1 MRPRTHFLQTVAPPC
16 EKEHEQG
23 WTRQFSLRGV
33 RSGICHILTNGQEA
47 ITQVKPEN
55 QAEVFGFFL
64 IILFIYLFIF
74 GCAGSSLLCWLFCS
88 CSERELLF
96 VAVPRIL
103 IEGASL
109 VVEHRL

>member
-55 QAEVFGFFL
+55 QAEVFGFFFNN
-64 IILFIYLFIF
+64 FIYLFIYF
-74 GCAGSSLLCWLFCS
+74 WLCWVFI
-88 CSERELLF
+88 
-96 VAVPRIL
+96 AVWAFL
-103 IEGASL
+103 
-109 VVEHRL
+109 